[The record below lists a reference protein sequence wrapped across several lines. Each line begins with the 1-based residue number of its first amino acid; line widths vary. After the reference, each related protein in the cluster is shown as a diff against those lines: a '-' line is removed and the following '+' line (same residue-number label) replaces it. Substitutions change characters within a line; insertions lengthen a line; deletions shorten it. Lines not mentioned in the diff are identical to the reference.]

1 MKEHIMLTMI
11 W

>member
-1 MKEHIMLTMI
+1 MLTMI